1 VKPSEILS
9 WRSAAQKRRI
19 AGGLSAVEQLLA
31 QVAGAYPGQLGEVCT
46 QTLQAGGKRL
56 RPLLVLLAA
65 RNTASLDGAVVRAA
79 ASVELLHMATLVH
92 DDVLDGAEL
101 RRGRPTVLKQFGGE
115 AAVSAGNYLLAQ
127 AFNQLVKTRDPVAV
141 ELLSR
146 VALGLSEGE
155 RLQAADAFSAT
166 LTVDQYL
173 HRCRLKT
180 ADLFAACGRL
190 GALITGLSADTVEA
204 LAAFGD
210 SLGLAF
216 QILDDILDLTGDE
229 AATGKRRGT
238 DLRDGTVTLPI
249 LFALEARP
257 EIGPRLEHCT
267 DDEAVL
273 DGVVADVVESGGVER
288 ARKLALDYLQDARG
302 RLATCRGGFER
313 ELLNELA
320 GSVVDRYG

>member
-1 VKPSEILS
+1 MKPSEILS

-19 AGGLSAVEQLLA
+19 AGGLGAVEERLA
-31 QVAGAYPGQLGEVCT
+31 AVAGAYPGELAEACT

-65 RNTASLDGAVVRAA
+65 RNTAPLDGAVVRAA
-79 ASVELLHMATLVH
+79 SAVELLHMATLVH

-101 RRGRPTVLKQFGGE
+101 RRGLPTVYKQFGGE
-115 AAVSAGNYLLAQ
+115 AAVSAGDYLLAQ
-127 AFNQLVKTRDPVAV
+127 AFNQLVGAREAAAV

-155 RLQAADAFSAT
+155 RLQSDQAFRET
-166 LTVDQYL
+166 LTIDEYL

-190 GALITGLSADTVEA
+190 GARLSGLSADTVEA
-204 LAAFGD
+204 LGAFGD

-229 AATGKRRGT
+229 TETGKRRGT
-238 DLRDGTVTLPI
+238 DLRDGTVTLPVV
-249 LFALEARP
+249 LALEARP
-257 EIGPRLEHCT
+257 DIGPRLQRCGS
-267 DDEAVL
+267 DEECL
-273 DGVVADVVESGGVER
+273 HGVIEDVAASGGVDR
-288 ARKLALDYLQDARG
+288 AREMAVGYMEDARR
-302 RLATCRGGFER
+302 RLGECRGGFEKA
-313 ELLNELA
+313 LLNELA
-320 GSVVDRYG
+320 GTVVDRLS